1 MKITKQELKAM
12 VNELVEE
19 ASKPNM
25 GIDNSMLIAVI
36 KDLTKIKENKID
48 VRASLATSQ
57 FDEFNKAL
65 NKIYSLLDSAK

>member
-1 MKITKQELKAM
+1 MKITKAELKKM

-19 ASKPNM
+19 AAKPNM
-25 GIDNSMLIAVI
+25 GIDNSMLNAVI
-36 KDLTKIKENKID
+36 KDLSKIKENKID
-48 VRASLATSQ
+48 VRTSLSTSQ